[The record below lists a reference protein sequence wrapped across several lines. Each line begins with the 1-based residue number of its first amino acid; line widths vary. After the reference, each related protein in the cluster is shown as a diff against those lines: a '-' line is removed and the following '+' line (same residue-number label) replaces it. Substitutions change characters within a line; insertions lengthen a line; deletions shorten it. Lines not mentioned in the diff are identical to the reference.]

1 MKIFLV
7 GAAGTKRA
15 LPGRQQRGSGLLSF
29 EDELEEEEGGEAADA
44 TSPLPGMAASTAK
57 R

>member
-1 MKIFLV
+1 M